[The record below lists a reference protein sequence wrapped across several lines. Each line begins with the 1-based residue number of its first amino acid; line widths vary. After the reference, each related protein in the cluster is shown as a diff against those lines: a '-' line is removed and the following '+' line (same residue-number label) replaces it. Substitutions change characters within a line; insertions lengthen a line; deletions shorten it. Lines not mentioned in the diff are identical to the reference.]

1 MKKGD
6 ETEPRLPW
14 LVLHTEFGCLAID
27 AGVSALGQALVI
39 FSLRLGWVVL
49 DAVSVKCRTNRLKV
63 LPGESIA
70 NETRTGHSSGQYHYR
85 LTFFNWYRWQLR
97 GLQILVDVPGNN
109 FLHQLFLLLNCWMF
123 VVVFWNETVWGNIKI
138 GDIPWRS
145 LREGALSEPQHT
157 APKKQMPI
165 CLN

>member
-14 LVLHTEFGCLAID
+14 LVLHTEFGCLANRCRCLSFRT
-27 AGVSALGQALVI
+27 GSCHI
-39 FSLRLGWVVL
+39 FTEARLVVL